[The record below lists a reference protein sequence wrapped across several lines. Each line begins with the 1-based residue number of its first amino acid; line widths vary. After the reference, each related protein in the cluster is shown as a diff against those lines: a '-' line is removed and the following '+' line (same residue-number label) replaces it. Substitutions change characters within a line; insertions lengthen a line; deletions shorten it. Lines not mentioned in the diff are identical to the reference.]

1 MNAMILAAGRGERL
15 RPYTDTCPKSLLEVS
30 DKALIVY
37 HLEALAAAGILQVII
52 NVSWLGEAIEA
63 AIGDGSRFGLE
74 VVYSRESE
82 ALEAA
87 GGIVQ
92 ALQYLDDHFIV
103 VNADIYTDYAF
114 EKLLAIR
121 ADAHLVLV
129 ENPDFHPQ
137 GDFAIKSGYLSNDVN
152 GRLTFAGIAQ
162 YHRAFFQG
170 QAPGRQALAP
180 MLRQAADKKVLK
192 GEIYTGKWTDVG
204 TLSRWQSVSQGV
216 KH

>member
-37 HLEALAAAGILQVII
+37 HLEALAAAGILQVVI

-74 VVYSRESE
+74 VVYSREPE

-92 ALQYLDDHFIV
+92 ALQYLDDYFIV

-114 EKLLAIR
+114 ENLLAIR

-162 YHRAFFQG
+162 YRRAFSTPMTKN
-170 QAPGRQALAP
+170 AVESASASAAVDASTVTDRASSTGRP
-180 MLRQAADKKVLK
+180 VR
-192 GEIYTGKWTDVG
+192 G
-204 TLSRWQSVSQGV
+204 SRM
-216 KH
+216 